1 MSGRMEVDVNL
12 EEHKF
17 FSVDEIAAILRCDSL
32 MLYNEIHRGKLKA
45 YRVGRIFRVLDSDL
59 HEYLD
64 ARILQASVDIAAEK
78 KHRAKK

>member
-1 MSGRMEVDVNL
+1 MEVDVNL

-17 FSVDEIAAILRCDSL
+17 FTVDEIAAILRCDSL

-45 YRVGRIFRVLDSDL
+45 YRVGRLFRVLDSDF

-64 ARILQASVDIAAEK
+64 ERILQQVSVDITAEK
-78 KHRAKK
+78 KKRRAKK

>member
-1 MSGRMEVDVNL
+1 MNL

-17 FSVDEIAAILRCDSL
+17 FTVDEIAAILRCDSL

-45 YRVGRIFRVLDSDL
+45 YRVGRLFRVLDFDF

-64 ARILQASVDIAAEK
+64 ERILQVSVDITAEK
-78 KHRAKK
+78 KKRRAKK

>member
-1 MSGRMEVDVNL
+1 VNL

-17 FSVDEIAAILRCDSL
+17 FTVDEIAAILRCDSL

-45 YRVGRIFRVLDSDL
+45 YRVGRLFRVLDSDF

-64 ARILQASVDIAAEK
+64 ERILQVSVDITAEK
-78 KHRAKK
+78 KKRRAKK